1 MSQDI
6 NNSND
11 ELSFL
16 YWNNVANKQIY
27 LFFSFFYLKIAG
39 SMSLTAT
46 PVRARFLGQETKGCG
61 VQVLAWAL
69 PQWVSRSR
77 GVNPRT
83 RGSTEIQFPTESDR
97 RQHLTE
103 FVLVCPP
110 PSSLLQHRLK
120 WFPMKMSFGK
130 KIRDV
135 LRHLKL
141 HKDQSTWGNIFPGS
155 LSGLSSK

>member
-11 ELSFL
+11 KLSFL
-16 YWNNVANKQIY
+16 YWNDVANKQIN
-27 LFFSFFYLKIAG
+27 LFFFFFYLKIAG
-39 SMSLTAT
+39 STSPTAT

-61 VQVLAWAL
+61 AQVLARAL

-103 FVLVCPP
+103 LVLVCPP
-110 PSSLLQHRLK
+110 SSLPQHRVK

-141 HKDQSTWGNIFPGS
+141 HKDQSTWGNIFSGS